1 MPQPMDP
8 PPVIRAYY
16 EAAAEALAAHGPLAV
31 AFAQVGSFYEAYGFG
46 GDGHDIHE
54 IADVL
59 RPIVVSRRDKGRPAS
74 AANPWFVGAPCNSF
88 AKYASLLVD
97 SGYTVVTLDQVQA
110 PDGKVSPA
118 RRVSRVY
125 SPGVPVECRGDSN
138 VVMCVLFEETR
149 VGAIA
154 SAATV
159 DIVTGETA
167 CAQFAGMDG
176 DRKLAID
183 GASAFARRTAPK
195 ETVLV
200 GTRCDP
206 VPTAFGLA
214 RREERL
220 TSNQVEGIA
229 RLVFGDLP
237 LVDARERL
245 GLARRP
251 GCFEALAT
259 ALNFA
264 WKRDETCIRGVELPE
279 VLEEDA
285 ALDVQETSL
294 RQLDVSAEGLIAC
307 VARPKTAAG
316 RRLLLRRVTRPSADA
331 REISARHDLV
341 AERVSREDFDRAR
354 RELAR
359 CVDLDRFA
367 RRLARGAVTP
377 DEWSAVVR
385 TLGIGERECGASAR
399 TLLAAVTRSVDV
411 DVCEATISRNV
422 FVIGARPA
430 CDRLQEAF
438 DEAFA
443 VIARACDD
451 LNSSAGA
458 AGGDA
463 IFRVSSAGETLSITT
478 TARRFEKAMAGI
490 RARDFR
496 IGPVLV
502 PGSALRTRRATPSSQ
517 TVAVYH
523 DSIDQA
529 IVRCL
534 EARQDLV
541 SAVEEEYR
549 SFCADV
555 SARFAGDLRRV
566 SAACAETDV
575 SCAAAK
581 TAVECGHCRP
591 EVVSGDRAR
600 LEAEDLRH
608 PIVESQDREVPYVGN
623 DVDTGSNMLLYGV
636 NSSGKSCLMK
646 SIGVAVI
653 LAQAGLYV
661 PARRARIAPFRK
673 IFTRIW
679 SNDDIFAGKS
689 TFVLEMTEFLDI
701 LRRACCDSLVLGDEL
716 CSGTEEGSAA
726 GIVAQGLVEL
736 TRRGCAFVFATH
748 MHGLVAMDDVA
759 GLENLRVRHLA
770 VRHDPATG
778 KLVYDRRLAEGP
790 GENAYGIEVL
800 KGIGFPGDFVSG
812 AYRFRRVA
820 AGARDPDNVVAHRP
834 SRYNAR
840 VNVVACHYCG
850 APADHAHHVDPQAT
864 AERHVKNRRF
874 NLHPVCEKC
883 HRKAHSSDGGDA
895 NANVFS
901 EFRFTAV

>member
-1 MPQPMDP
+1 MDP

-16 EAAAEALAAHGPLAV
+16 EAVVEVLAAHGPLAV
-31 AFAQVGSFYEAYGFG
+31 AFAQVGSFYEAYGFE

-54 IADVL
+54 IAEVL
-59 RPIVVSRRDKGRPAS
+59 RPIVVTRRDKTRPAS
-74 AANPWFVGAPCNSF
+74 AANPWFIGAPCNSF

-97 SGYTVVTLDQVQA
+97 NGYTVVTLDQAQA
-110 PDGKVSPA
+110 PDGKIAPA

-138 VVMCVLFEETR
+138 AIMCVFLEETR

-159 DIVTGETA
+159 DMVTGETT

-183 GASAFARRTAPK
+183 AATAFARRVAPK
-195 ETVLV
+195 ETVFV
-200 GTRCDP
+200 GARCDP
-206 VPTAFGLA
+206 VPTAFGYA

-220 TSNQVEGIA
+220 SANQVEGIA

-245 GLARRP
+245 GLGRRP

-264 WKRDETCIRGVELPE
+264 WKRDEASVRGIATPDL
-279 VLEEDA
+279 LEEDG

-294 RQLDVSAEGLIAC
+294 RQLDISAEGILAC
-307 VARPKTAAG
+307 VVRPKTAAG

-331 REISARHDLV
+331 GEISARHDLV
-341 AERVSREDFDRAR
+341 ADMIAGNDFERAR
-354 RELAR
+354 KELAR

-367 RRLARGAVTP
+367 RRLARGPVNP
-377 DEWSAVVR
+377 DEWASVLR
-385 TLGIGERECGASAR
+385 TLEVGERECGASAR
-399 TLLAAVTRSVDV
+399 ELLSTVSRSIDV
-411 DVCEATISRNV
+411 DVCEATITRNV
-422 FVIGARPA
+422 FVTGARPA
-430 CDRLQEAF
+430 CDALQETF
-438 DEAFA
+438 DQAFA
-443 VIARACDD
+443 VIARACDG
-451 LNSSAGA
+451 LNA
-458 AGGDA
+458 AAKNAAGDA
-463 IFRVSSAGETLSITT
+463 IFRVSNTGDTFTITT
-478 TARRFEKAMAGI
+478 TAKRFEKAMQEL
-490 RARDFR
+490 RARVVR
-496 IGPVLV
+496 V
-502 PGSALRTRRATPSSQ
+502 GSVTFDARTLRARRATPSSQ

-529 IVRCL
+529 VVRCL

-541 SAVEEEYR
+541 SAVEEEYQ

-566 SAACAETDV
+566 SVACAETDV
-575 SCAAAK
+575 ACAAAK

-591 EVVSGDRAR
+591 EVVTGGRAR

-623 DVDTGSNMLLYGV
+623 DVDTGCNMLLYGV

-661 PARRARIAPFRK
+661 PARRARISPYRK

-679 SNDDIFAGKS
+679 NNDDIFAGKS

-701 LRRACCDSLVLGDEL
+701 LRRACADSLVLGDEL

-840 VNVVACHYCG
+840 VNVDACHYCG

-883 HRKAHSSDGGDA
+883 HRKAHASDGGDANA